1 MKIERSMAWWLEKA
15 RQEGN
20 SAKEDEMPGT
30 GQYSTHDCGGPDVCS
45 GCSSWRHG
53 VHDDGSGSPEA
64 LEAFR
69 RFLMDDNPTA
79 GLGDEED
86 GK

>member
-64 LEAFR
+64 VSYTHLDVYKR
-69 RFLMDDNPTA
+69 QRVLYPSV
-79 GLGDEED
+79 
-86 GK
+86 